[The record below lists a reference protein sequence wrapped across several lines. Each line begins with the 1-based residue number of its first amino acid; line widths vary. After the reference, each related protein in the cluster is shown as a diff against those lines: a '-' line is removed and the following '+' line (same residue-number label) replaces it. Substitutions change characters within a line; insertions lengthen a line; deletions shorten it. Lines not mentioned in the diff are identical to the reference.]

1 MADSIAIPT
10 QIPCESKGEHTVKRL
25 TPAQHRAI
33 EIANYYFSLMQYHK
47 AVRKGLR
54 FPAVYWGKSLTRSE
68 ALLLG

>member
-1 MADSIAIPT
+1 M
-10 QIPCESKGEHTVKRL
+10 KRL